1 MIPTWGTFD
10 MSFFSQVFPG
20 KTEPSHEAGTE
31 IILQAYQHLAPWRIK
46 SVPAFRNVL
55 LGEGGMIASPVI
67 DFGSNE
73 IITSLIKTLRKTVAE
88 GRLIDF
94 GHIGND
100 VIKTESLRSREA
112 FEAHELIMP
121 FDSWV
126 ALSSWEGGHCAYFY
140 IRPSWDENVIIATE
154 IYGLSIPD
162 LGNLCRAHDTFL
174 LYDQIVVTVEGPGK
188 TVVRPMPLAD
198 ERLQPGVTDF
208 ALRGSNVLDPLVT
221 FLRFLNDASCPVTK
235 VPAPDKLNKA
245 RAKNGKQPIP
255 AHYTVPAHD
264 YITHLRAQEAT
275 SRILQTGRQ
284 GGTHASPVPHYR
296 RSHKRHL
303 RTGEVID
310 VRSSKVNFRSVD
322 EMHRLFYTVKL
333 K

>member
-1 MIPTWGTFD
+1 MTGNSLGT
-10 MSFFSQVFPG
+10 MSYFSQVFPG
-20 KTEPSHEAGTE
+20 KTEPDHKAGTE
-31 IILQAYQHLAPWRIK
+31 IILQAYQNLASWRIK

-67 DFGSNE
+67 DFGDNE
-73 IITSLIKTLRKTVAE
+73 TITGLIHAIRRTVRE

-121 FDSWV
+121 FDDWV
-126 ALSSWEGGHCAYFY
+126 ALSSWEGGHVAYFY
-140 IRPSWDENVIIATE
+140 YRFPGSNMIVATE

-162 LGNLCRAHDTFL
+162 LGTLCRAHDTFL

-198 ERLQPGVTDF
+198 ERLEPGVTDF

-235 VPAPDKLNKA
+235 VPAPDKLNKQRAA
-245 RAKNGKQPIP
+245 RGKQPIP
-255 AHYTVPAHD
+255 AHYDVNVAA
-264 YITHLRAQEAT
+264 YITHLRAQETAART
-275 SRILQTGRQ
+275 LQTGRQ

-296 RSHKRHL
+296 RAHKRHL
-303 RTGEVID
+303 RSGEIVD
-310 VRSSKVNFRSVD
+310 VRSSKINFRT
-322 EMHRLFYTVKL
+322 EEEIKRLFYKF
-333 K
+333 